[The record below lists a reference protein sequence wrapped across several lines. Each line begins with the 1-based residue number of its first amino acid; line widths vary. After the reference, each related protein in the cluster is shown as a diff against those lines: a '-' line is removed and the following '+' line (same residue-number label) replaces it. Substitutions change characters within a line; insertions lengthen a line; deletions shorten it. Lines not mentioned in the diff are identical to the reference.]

1 MLREGYITEREA
13 PGLNVAVLQLS
24 KKGFDV
30 IKFDLGEVRE
40 KRFSPQ
46 SVAHDYVSAAFQLG
60 DFIHGEYKP
69 EFLTEQE
76 HQCMDDS
83 LLPPWVPKARDHIPD
98 GFTRLQ
104 VSGRADLVVAIEV
117 ELNLKPWLRY
127 DKAAHYFD
135 MSPVKID
142 VVFWLC
148 DGMKIAQDIYKRLLS
163 LKLKA
168 IDIHAIVLLDDFRM
182 MGWQA
187 PIRSGQHKGKS
198 VREIYGTKAV
208 QKPCKTDTK
217 AVQNESSEIFFPVKK
232 TAFLSKR

>member
-1 MLREGYITEREA
+1 MLREGYISEREA
-13 PGLNVAVLQLS
+13 LGLAVPVLQLS

-46 SVAHDYVSAAFQLG
+46 SVTHDYMAAAFQLG
-60 DFIHGEYKP
+60 DLIHADHADV

-76 HQCMDDS
+76 HQCTDDS
-83 LLPPWVPKARDHIPD
+83 LLPAWVPKSRDHIPD
-98 GFTRLQ
+98 GFTRLHGP
-104 VSGRADLVVAIEV
+104 SGELIVAIEV

-135 MSPVKID
+135 MSPLKID

-148 DGMKIAQDIYKRLLS
+148 DGMKLAQDIYQRLLR
-163 LKLKA
+163 LKLKR
-168 IDIHAIVLLDDFRM
+168 IEMHAIVLLDDFRS

-187 PIRSGQHKGKS
+187 PIRSGQNKGKS
-198 VREIYGTKAV
+198 VRDVYDTKGV
-208 QKPCKTDTK
+208 QNPYKTNTK
-217 AVQNESSEIFFPVKK
+217 AVQNMGQEIFFPVKK
-232 TAFLSKR
+232 TAFISKR